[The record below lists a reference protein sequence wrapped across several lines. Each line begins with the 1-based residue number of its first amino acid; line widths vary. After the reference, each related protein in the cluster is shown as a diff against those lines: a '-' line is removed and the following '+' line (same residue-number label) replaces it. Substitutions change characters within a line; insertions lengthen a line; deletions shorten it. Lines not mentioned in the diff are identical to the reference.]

1 MTDLEKETLIKR
13 YADAQ
18 ISSVELRRLLGDV
31 SYGDIIVELAALNL
45 PLPQAPTAGREAR
58 IAFARDLMFP
68 H

>member
-18 ISSVELRRLLGDV
+18 ISSVELRWLLGDI

-45 PLPQAPTAGREAR
+45 PLPQAPVAGREER
-58 IAFARDLMFP
+58 IELAHNLMFP